1 MTILQFHWQMIASS
15 HIIVIADVWSSIKI
29 VGTYTRIVATNTL
42 VVCNQMYL
50 YNFIIGGEI
59 NDENHKVS
67 EVNLVYF
74 CSMVF
79 QSCP

>member
-1 MTILQFHWQMIASS
+1 MTILQFHCQMIASS

-29 VGTYTRIVATNTL
+29 VETYARVVATNTL

-59 NDENHKVS
+59 NDEKS
-67 EVNLVYF
+67 
-74 CSMVF
+74 
-79 QSCP
+79 QK